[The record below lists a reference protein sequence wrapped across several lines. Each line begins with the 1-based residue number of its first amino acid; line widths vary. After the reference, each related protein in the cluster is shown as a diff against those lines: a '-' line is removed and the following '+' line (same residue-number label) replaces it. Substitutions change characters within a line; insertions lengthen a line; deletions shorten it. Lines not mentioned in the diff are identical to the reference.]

1 MAKQK
6 TQIITIV
13 CNKGGVGRSTT
24 AINFAWSL
32 ANKRKNVLVCD
43 LDAQANSSSTLAKN
57 YNRDVVENGKNITN
71 LLKSSG
77 DSASDYIVSTRNPNI
92 KLLAS
97 TLMLDST
104 EVEMKS
110 FLDTNIFRLFIHFFS
125 RKLKSQFDYIIF
137 DTPPQKASV
146 LTLNALLISNWY
158 WYILSSEDQWSLDAR
173 VVIKKIVDDVK
184 KLNPRIKPLPILLTK
199 YVNNSAQSREMKS
212 VADDKFAS
220 GVFNAT
226 IPYSNI
232 IAKSHSSRQSI
243 HEHSPGSLVAQS
255 YDKVALAVGRF
266 VNNCLLYTSPSPRD

>member
-97 TLMLDST
+97 TLMFDRT
-104 EVEMKS
+104 E
-110 FLDTNIFRLFIHFFS
+110 
-125 RKLKSQFDYIIF
+125 
-137 DTPPQKASV
+137 
-146 LTLNALLISNWY
+146 
-158 WYILSSEDQWSLDAR
+158 R
-173 VVIKKIVDDVK
+173 VSK
-184 KLNPRIKPLPILLTK
+184 
-199 YVNNSAQSREMKS
+199 
-212 VADDKFAS
+212 
-220 GVFNAT
+220 
-226 IPYSNI
+226 
-232 IAKSHSSRQSI
+232 
-243 HEHSPGSLVAQS
+243 
-255 YDKVALAVGRF
+255 
-266 VNNCLLYTSPSPRD
+266 